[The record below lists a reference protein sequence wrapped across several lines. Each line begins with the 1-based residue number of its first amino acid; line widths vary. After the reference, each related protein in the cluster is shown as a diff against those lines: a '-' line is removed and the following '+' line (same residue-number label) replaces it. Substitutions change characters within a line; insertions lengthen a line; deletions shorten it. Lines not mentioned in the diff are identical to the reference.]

1 VRQRMEQEVRCANC
15 NRKLA
20 MGVFQLLNIKCPRCG
35 TLNSL
40 RVQANPPPECRR
52 APSTPSIE

>member
-1 VRQRMEQEVRCANC
+1 MEQEVRCANC

-40 RVQANPPPECRR
+40 RVQENPVPECHR

>member
-1 VRQRMEQEVRCANC
+1 MEQEVRCANC

-35 TLNSL
+35 TLSEPPT
-40 RVQANPPPECRR
+40 RVPPS
-52 APSTPSIE
+52 AFDSIH

>member
-1 VRQRMEQEVRCANC
+1 MEQEVRCANC

-40 RVQANPPPECRR
+40 RVQATPPTRVPPR
-52 APSTPSIE
+52 AFDSIH